1 MPFKVV
7 FVRERQGKMSE
18 ENKTIFC
25 TECGSANSASAKFCS
40 NCGTKLEQPVEQ
52 SQEQTAT
59 AGGVFSSETVQPTY
73 EKIADAEGIKPEQ
86 NFAYQEESNTSY
98 GSEQTSVFR
107 TEEPKYYSEPVRN
120 EAQNGGNIGFAIASL
135 VCGIIS
141 LLCCC
146 LGLFS
151 AVLAIAAVVLGVIT
165 LCFKYDGKGM
175 AIAGIATGG
184 ISLAILITAVIISK
198 SAVYSELVNEFSSVF
213 Y

>member
-1 MPFKVV
+1 MN
-7 FVRERQGKMSE
+7 E
-18 ENKTIFC
+18 ENKTIYC

-52 SQEQTAT
+52 SQEQIAPSE
-59 AGGVFSSETVQPTY
+59 GVFSSETVQPAY
-73 EKIADAEGIKPEQ
+73 EKVADAEEIKPEQ
-86 NFAYQEESNTSY
+86 ST
-98 GSEQTSVFR
+98 VFR
-107 TEEPKYYSEPVRN
+107 AEEPKYYSAPVHN
-120 EAQNGGNIGFAIASL
+120 AVQSGGNIGFAIASL

-184 ISLAILITAVIISK
+184 ISVAILITAVIISK
-198 SAVYSELVNEFSSVF
+198 TAVYSELVNEFSSVF